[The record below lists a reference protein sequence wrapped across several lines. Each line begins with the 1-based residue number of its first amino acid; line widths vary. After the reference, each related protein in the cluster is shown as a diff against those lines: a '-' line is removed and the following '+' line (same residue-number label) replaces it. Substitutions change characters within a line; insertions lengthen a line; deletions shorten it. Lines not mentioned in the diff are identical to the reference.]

1 MGRKCLKFNRHP
13 WSWMALFQTHASCML
28 AECNLN
34 PLCLMHFFACFII
47 CRYAVPESPF
57 SVPVK
62 VGSQELNE
70 LISSLLSSNGTYKY
84 NIIMAPSILN
94 FSLSQGGGGGGGGG
108 RGHSHI

>member
-1 MGRKCLKFNRHP
+1 
-13 WSWMALFQTHASCML
+13 
-28 AECNLN
+28 
-34 PLCLMHFFACFII
+34 MHFFACFII

-94 FSLSQGGGGGGGGG
+94 FSLSQGGGGEGALPYMSYKGMCRCERYGFQAV
-108 RGHSHI
+108 